1 MTAGSDPIVSTRR
14 EGGIAIVTICNPPV
28 NALSRAVRK
37 ALLETFDALG
47 RDDAV
52 FAIVLTG
59 ANDIFVAGAD
69 ISELDAPPQ
78 APALREVVQAVEDC
92 PKPVVALIEGASIG
106 GGLELALACDKRI
119 GTSRAVFAMPEVKLG
134 MIPGA
139 GGTQRLPRLIGRP
152 AALSLISTGR
162 TIKAPEA
169 VEIGLLDGIADDVG
183 MTCAMGLA
191 AGLNGAK
198 CRARERTLAVE
209 QEGQWAAALARAA
222 KSGHGGSAV
231 AEATRV
237 IGVTAEMS
245 FAQGVELEKEAFL
258 ALRDSD
264 AAKALRY
271 LFFAER
277 KAAKVEGTKAEARR
291 IQTVGIV
298 GGGYMGS
305 GIAAAMLSS
314 GINVVLV
321 ECDAAAR
328 DRARALVE
336 DIQNRDLRSGR
347 IDEAE
352 VERQR
357 LRFAADIQMSAL
369 SGVDLCIEAVVEDM
383 AVKVDIFRQLGD
395 VCDPQAIL
403 ASNTSFLDIDQL
415 ADASGRPER
424 VLGLHFFGPANRMRL
439 LEIVRG
445 QRTASEVLATALAV
459 AKRIGKQPVVSGVCD
474 GFIANRIMQVYRQQC
489 EFMLEEGAFPDAVDA
504 AMEAFGFPMGPFAVV
519 DMAGLDISWAR
530 RKRLAPMRDS
540 ALRYSRLA
548 DQLCEEGRFGRKT
561 KAGWY
566 RYDGAGT
573 RLADPAVEAMITA
586 TSQLNKMTRMSFSA
600 EQIQFRALAA
610 LLNEAALVLEEGIAQ
625 RPSDIDVAIT
635 SGFGFPREKGG
646 PLYWAA
652 HQPEDAIQDALAKVA
667 QASGPAFRRAG
678 NIPDILRSLQIFRG

>member
-1 MTAGSDPIVSTRR
+1 
-14 EGGIAIVTICNPPV
+14 
-28 NALSRAVRK
+28 
-37 ALLETFDALG
+37 
-47 RDDAV
+47 
-52 FAIVLTG
+52 
-59 ANDIFVAGAD
+59 
-69 ISELDAPPQ
+69 
-78 APALREVVQAVEDC
+78 
-92 PKPVVALIEGASIG
+92 
-106 GGLELALACDKRI
+106 
-119 GTSRAVFAMPEVKLG
+119 
-134 MIPGA
+134 
-139 GGTQRLPRLIGRP
+139 
-152 AALSLISTGR
+152 
-162 TIKAPEA
+162 
-169 VEIGLLDGIADDVG
+169 
-183 MTCAMGLA
+183 
-191 AGLNGAK
+191 
-198 CRARERTLAVE
+198 
-209 QEGQWAAALARAA
+209 
-222 KSGHGGSAV
+222 
-231 AEATRV
+231 
-237 IGVTAEMS
+237 
-245 FAQGVELEKEAFL
+245 
-258 ALRDSD
+258 
-264 AAKALRY
+264 
-271 LFFAER
+271 
-277 KAAKVEGTKAEARR
+277 
-291 IQTVGIV
+291 
-298 GGGYMGS
+298 
-305 GIAAAMLSS
+305 
-314 GINVVLV
+314 
-321 ECDAAAR
+321 
-328 DRARALVE
+328 
-336 DIQNRDLRSGR
+336 
-347 IDEAE
+347 
-352 VERQR
+352 
-357 LRFAADIQMSAL
+357 MSAL